1 MENWDGRSGVKPYVK
16 KLRQKPFNG
25 RQIRNIVSSA
35 MKLARASGEQLTPDH
50 LEQVADATEA
60 FQKDLSNQEAVY
72 RASHVDRK

>member
-1 MENWDGRSGVKPYVK
+1 MENWDGRNGVKSYLK
-16 KLRQKPFNG
+16 KLRQKHFNG

-35 MKLARASGEQLTPDH
+35 MGLARASGEPLNRDH

>member
-1 MENWDGRSGVKPYVK
+1 MLK
-16 KLRQKPFNG
+16 KLSHKKFNG

-35 MKLARASGEQLTPDH
+35 MGLARASGGLLTRDH

-72 RASHVDRK
+72 IATQVNMK